1 MNLQTELLVL
11 ALILISEKLVRLDA
25 GIVHT
30 QHDEILVEAREDIA
44 DQARA
49 IVEKSMEAAFK
60 QIIPEVSFA
69 AKPRAAEAWGE
80 ICR

>member
-11 ALILISEKLVRLDA
+11 ALILISEKLSELDA

-30 QHDEILVEAREDIA
+30 QHNEILMEAREDIA
-44 DQARA
+44 DQVRA

-60 QIIPEVSFA
+60 QIIPEVSFV
-69 AKPRAAEAWGE
+69 AKPGVA
-80 ICR
+80 